1 MRIWLTSL
9 FAGILALMIGVT
21 TWASLDR
28 SVFEAGDLFAD
39 RWFVATFCDAYC
51 GFVTFY
57 VWVAYREKSLFA
69 RLIWFV
75 AIMAL
80 GNISVALYLII
91 AILRLEPSDSW
102 DRLLLGPAAS
112 GTREELR

>member
-1 MRIWLTSL
+1 MRTFLTVL

-28 SVFEAGDLFAD
+28 SVFDAGDLFAD

-57 VWVAYREKSLFA
+57 VWVAYRESSIVA

-80 GNISVALYLII
+80 GNIAVALYLLI
-91 AILRLEPSDSW
+91 AIWRLKATDSW
-102 DRLLLGPAAS
+102 DRLLLGSVSSEA
-112 GTREELR
+112 R